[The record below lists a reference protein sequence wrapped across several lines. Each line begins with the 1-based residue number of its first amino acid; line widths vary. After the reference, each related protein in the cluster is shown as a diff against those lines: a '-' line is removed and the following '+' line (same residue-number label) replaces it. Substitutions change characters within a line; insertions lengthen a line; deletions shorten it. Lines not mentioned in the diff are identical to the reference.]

1 MISSAARS
9 STLSVNPT
17 PLHNNIH
24 MSLKRTEKNTNGNGA
39 SAATEPVADSPK
51 YRDNV
56 EINAKID
63 AYIQANP
70 KEWNYIQ
77 GLPRERLERMLV
89 LQHVNK
95 IERRERIRAS
105 VAKQLDA
112 NPELKEA
119 YRKLV
124 KNLPAEQQE
133 KAMATI
139 AARTLRTI
147 MPRKQS
153 TGARV

>member
-1 MISSAARS
+1 
-9 STLSVNPT
+9 
-17 PLHNNIH
+17 
-24 MSLKRTEKNTNGNGA
+24 MSLKRSDKNTNGNGA
-39 SAATEPVADSPK
+39 TGTEPVAESPK

-63 AYIQANP
+63 AYIQANS
-70 KEWNYIQ
+70 KEWAYIQ
-77 GLPRERLERMLV
+77 GLPRERLERTLV

-105 VAKQLDA
+105 VLKQLDQ

-124 KNLPAEQQE
+124 KNLPADQQE
-133 KAMATI
+133 KAMTSI
-139 AARTLRTI
+139 AARTLRTV
-147 MPRKQS
+147 MPRKEG

>member
-1 MISSAARS
+1 
-9 STLSVNPT
+9 
-17 PLHNNIH
+17 
-24 MSLKRTEKNTNGNGA
+24 MSLKRTDKNTNGNGA
-39 SAATEPVADSPK
+39 AAATEPAAK
-51 YRDNV
+51 YRDNA

-70 KEWNYIQ
+70 KEWDYIQ

-89 LQHVNK
+89 LQHVNR
-95 IERRERIRAS
+95 IDRRQRIRAS
-105 VAKQLDA
+105 VLKQLDA

-124 KNLPAEQQE
+124 KNLPAEQQDR
-133 KAMATI
+133 AMTAI
-139 AARTLRTI
+139 AARTLRTV

-153 TGARV
+153 VGAKV

>member
-1 MISSAARS
+1 
-9 STLSVNPT
+9 
-17 PLHNNIH
+17 
-24 MSLKRTEKNTNGNGA
+24 MSLKRSDKNTNGNNA
-39 SAATEPVADSPK
+39 PATDAAGDIPK

-70 KEWNYIQ
+70 KEWAYIQ

-89 LQHVNK
+89 LQNVNK
-95 IERRERIRAS
+95 IERRARIRAS
-105 VAKQLDA
+105 VTKQLEA

-133 KAMATI
+133 RAMMSI

-147 MPRKQS
+147 TPRQQQS
-153 TGARV
+153 QGARV

>member
-1 MISSAARS
+1 
-9 STLSVNPT
+9 
-17 PLHNNIH
+17 
-24 MSLKRTEKNTNGNGA
+24 MSLKRTEKNTNGNGT
-39 SAATEPVADSPK
+39 AAAAEPAADTSK
-51 YRDNV
+51 YRDNK

-70 KEWNYIQ
+70 KEWAYIQ
-77 GLPRERLERMLV
+77 GLPRERLQRMLV
-89 LQHVNK
+89 LQNVNK
-95 IERRERIRAS
+95 IERRARIRTS
-105 VAKQLDA
+105 ITKQLDA

-133 KAMATI
+133 RAMMSI

-147 MPRKQS
+147 TPRQQQS
-153 TGARV
+153 QGARV

>member
-1 MISSAARS
+1 
-9 STLSVNPT
+9 
-17 PLHNNIH
+17 
-24 MSLKRTEKNTNGNGA
+24 MSLKRSEKNINGNGA
-39 SAATEPVADSPK
+39 ATDAAGELPK

-63 AYIQANP
+63 SYIKANP
-70 KEWNYIQ
+70 KEWTYIQ

-89 LQHVNK
+89 LQNVNK
-95 IERRERIRAS
+95 IERRARIRAS
-105 VAKQLDA
+105 VAKQLEA

-133 KAMATI
+133 RAMMSI

-147 MPRKQS
+147 TPRQEQS
-153 TGARV
+153 QAARV

>member
-1 MISSAARS
+1 M
-9 STLSVNPT
+9 LFVNPP
-17 PLHNNIH
+17 PLHTKDK

-39 SAATEPVADSPK
+39 AAATEPAAGSTK
-51 YRDNV
+51 YRDNK

-70 KEWNYIQ
+70 KEWDYIQ

-89 LQHVNK
+89 LQHVNR
-95 IERRERIRAS
+95 IDRRQRIRAS
-105 VAKQLDA
+105 VLKQLDA

-133 KAMATI
+133 RVMTTI
-139 AARTLRTI
+139 AARTLRTVI
-147 MPRKQS
+147 PRKQS
-153 TGARV
+153 AGATV

>member
-1 MISSAARS
+1 
-9 STLSVNPT
+9 
-17 PLHNNIH
+17 
-24 MSLKRTEKNTNGNGA
+24 MSLKRSDKNTNGNGA
-39 SAATEPVADSPK
+39 TGTEPVAESPK

-70 KEWNYIQ
+70 KEWAYIQ
-77 GLPRERLERMLV
+77 GLPRERLERTLV

-105 VAKQLDA
+105 VLKQLDQ

-124 KNLPAEQQE
+124 KNLPADQQE
-133 KAMATI
+133 KAMTSI
-139 AARTLRTI
+139 AARTLRTVV
-147 MPRKQS
+147 PRKEG

>member
-1 MISSAARS
+1 
-9 STLSVNPT
+9 
-17 PLHNNIH
+17 
-24 MSLKRTEKNTNGNGA
+24 MSLKRSDKNTNGNGA
-39 SAATEPVADSPK
+39 AATEPVADSPK

-70 KEWNYIQ
+70 KEWGYIQ
-77 GLPRERLERMLV
+77 GLPRERLERTLV

-105 VAKQLDA
+105 VLKQLEQ

-124 KNLPAEQQE
+124 KNLPADQQE

-139 AARTLRTI
+139 AARTLRTV

-153 TGARV
+153 TGAQV